1 MSHFGQPAALRKRLI
16 KFALISKNWAEVLIL
31 MAVLQLIF
39 TSTRE
44 RQWQTNR
51 HWCFH
56 PATSHYRE
64 GSQQLCVY
72 TSLCQSFPS
81 DFHYYICT
89 SGQWRLRWRK
99 SNVILTVPLSFYSVF
114 ALSKQRCECEVIL
127 FRNNVWH
134 FCCFEICVLLMQ
146 MCSDTRIWKVIQ
158 KTWFP
163 TAVYAEMSQQKK
175 LTTRF
180 PLFVDKSRIQAWQ

>member
-114 ALSKQRCECEVIL
+114 CPFQTEVWVWSYSVQKQRLTFLLLWNLCSPHADVFWYQNLKSNPENLISYSGIC
-127 FRNNVWH
+127 RNV
-134 FCCFEICVLLMQ
+134 
-146 MCSDTRIWKVIQ
+146 
-158 KTWFP
+158 
-163 TAVYAEMSQQKK
+163 
-175 LTTRF
+175 TTEETHHT
-180 PLFVDKSRIQAWQ
+180 LSFVPG